1 MTRRDK
7 NFKLSKETKRQLA
20 TFVDPH
26 KRGMYKNLMIEAELA
41 AAVQPKID
49 KKTKQAPNEA

>member
-1 MTRRDK
+1 
-7 NFKLSKETKRQLA
+7 KLSKETKRQLA